1 MDPLQFFTASRLV
14 VVAGKGGVGKTTV
27 SAVMARAAADCG
39 LRVLAVE
46 LEGKAALGEL
56 LGGDGPLPAEEVT
69 LVDGLGPDGTGSI
82 RGRTLTASSALT
94 EYLDTHGLR
103 RVSKRLVTTGI
114 VDLVATAAPGVDDLL
129 VLGKLKQIER
139 GAPDIDRDTDL
150 VVVDGPAAG
159 HAITFLMAPAG
170 LADAA
175 ASGPINTQARDV
187 LEMLGDPA
195 RCQVLLV
202 TLPETT
208 PVNELIETAEALEN
222 RVGVHLGP
230 VVVNGVDLGDAI
242 PDPDDVPAGELPKG
256 RDGAALRDAARFR
269 NQRRARQDQ
278 ELERLAGRLALPLLR
293 LPLIATAGITAGDV
307 VDIATALTDEIGG
320 VAG

>member
-1 MDPLQFFTASRLV
+1 LDPLQFFTASRLV

-56 LGGDGPLPAEEVT
+56 LGGDGPLPVDEVT
-69 LVDGLGPDGTGSI
+69 LAEGLGPAGTGTI
-82 RGRTLTASSALT
+82 RARTLTASSALT

-139 GAPDIDRDTDL
+139 GAPDIDL

-187 LEMLGDPA
+187 LEMLGDSA

-230 VVVNGVDLGDAI
+230 VVVNGVDLGDDV
-242 PDPDDVPAGELPKG
+242 PDPHDVPAGELPKG
-256 RDGAALRDAARFR
+256 RDGTALREAARFR
-269 NQRRARQDQ
+269 NQRRARQHQ
-278 ELERLAGRLALPLLR
+278 ELDRLGGRLALPLLR

-307 VDIATALTDEIGG
+307 VDVAAALTDEIRGLDG
-320 VAG
+320 

>member
-56 LGGDGPLPAEEVT
+56 LGGDGPLTTEEVT
-69 LVDGLGPDGTGSI
+69 LAENLGPTGTGSI
-82 RGRTLTASSALT
+82 RGRTLTAPGALT

-114 VDLVATAAPGVDDLL
+114 VDVVATAAPGVDDLL
-129 VLGKLKQIER
+129 VLAKLKQIER
-139 GAPDIDRDTDL
+139 GADDIDL

-187 LEMLGDPA
+187 LELLGDPA

-230 VVVNGVDLGDAI
+230 VVVNGVDLGDDV

-256 RDGAALRDAARFR
+256 RDGAALLEAARFR
-269 NQRRARQDQ
+269 NQRRARQHQ
-278 ELERLAGRLALPLLR
+278 ELDRLAGRLALPLLR

-307 VDIATALTDEIGG
+307 AGIAAALTDEIRGL
-320 VAG
+320 AG